1 LNPDYDEDASPV
13 EVVPLQLPSQLACD
27 QESDDEEG
35 DVSSSLEK
43 QFHMKSALIFIFIF
57 I

>member
-35 DVSSSLEK
+35 DVSSSLENY
-43 QFHMKSALIFIFIF
+43 FI
-57 I
+57 